1 MQGFTAADYFMYQG
15 NLIVVLLE
23 KNGQQLISYSTKYI
37 QVRYF
42 FIRDCI
48 AVGDVNLEHFPMGI
62 LLRDHFMKSL
72 QGSLSNKLRAE
83 ILGIPDDAG
92 GSVMCCI

>member
-23 KNGQQLISYSTKYI
+23 KNGQQLISQRKKYI

-42 FIRDCI
+42 FIKDCI
-48 AVGDVNLEHFPMGI
+48 AVGDVNLEHFPMGKM
-62 LLRDHFMKSL
+62 LRFHFMKPL
-72 QGSLSNKLRAE
+72 QGFLLRKLRAE